1 MKETLRRLAAWV
13 MSLLMILNGLPVTAL
28 AEDTVVDTSGSVSPF
43 ADAEYARSYNLYYY
57 ALIPGMNADDTS
69 DPNTR
74 WFGLGVGAISG
85 VNAPRTYAVGTK
97 ITGGTI
103 VTGPA
108 CPDIEYPAG
117 SGKLFKYAV
126 VGSENAYKEG
136 YYTLSKLRIVVS
148 NGANAGYN
156 GYNSTVASGT
166 NTFHFDYICVLNE
179 KNIYTVNF
187 NVMWPGSDEFVALE
201 DYAVR
206 VKEGTSESTLTKP
219 SASAVPTSMTYNG
232 RTWQVLKWYT
242 DEACT
247 QEATFN
253 GTITKNTNYY
263 AKYIPLYTV
272 TYTDGVDGEEVFAD
286 QSYTVPAGSATPAF
300 SGTLNRT
307 NYKFIGWEPDV
318 ADTVT
323 ADVTY
328 VAQWE
333 PATAGYT
340 VEYYL
345 QDVGADGKPLSTY
358 TCQEANTVE
367 KVGLIGSTA
376 TYNTI
381 SYTNYTFSEATYT
394 SNGTAVENKILADG
408 SLVIKVYYTRDTAS
422 LTIRKEVVDP
432 SRENSG
438 SFPVTVT
445 HGGTTT
451 ASGSVSPT
459 SPMTVTGLAVG
470 ETFTVTEQ
478 ANGATWT
485 TKVGN
490 AEKTSESVTIAAGGS
505 TVTFTNSRTLYGGDG
520 RLTVKKEWKDGDKTL
535 AASLQP
541 DTVNVTLMRN
551 GTACKTAT
559 LRKST
564 GWTYTFTNLP
574 ATDANGN
581 AYTYTVEEDGV
592 VDGKVTLNG
601 CRFTVSGVNQR
612 CTTADVTVT
621 NTLDRVDV
629 VVTKAWVLNGIDM
642 TKPAVTFTLKQGSNV
657 IGTLAATDT
666 ADVYTLKNVPY
677 RTDYTVDE
685 SLSGGTVAGSTIA
698 ASTLFTAQTGVT
710 LTGTT
715 ELTAT
720 VTNTASR
727 YGITISKT
735 AAWADGMDVTI
746 PTFTFT
752 VDGQTVTLTPE
763 TKGVAVSKQVLVN
776 SESVTVTE
784 TPVTGWNADATSITV
799 QAGGTAAFTNTRDT
813 LPADQPLTITK
824 VIDGNKVPAMAEDT
838 FDFTVTVPSDLKAG
852 TQVTYTVADGE
863 AQTTTVAVD
872 HTFVIAGVKDGQT
885 AAVTSVLP
893 AGTYTVAE
901 TANANNAYTYTAQVT
916 KTGTYAFTATN
927 TPVTNSIA
935 FTKQWEQPNGAQPAV
950 DAYGATN
957 ATATFGLFDGTTKI
971 AETSAS
977 GGTVTFANVP
987 TGANKTY
994 TIREL
999 SLSGADNYDVS
1010 TDELTVTWQNGAFVF
1025 ANGKNTITNP
1035 LQRAKNWTLSLT
1047 KQVTNSPAAD
1057 AGATFTVR
1065 CSYKLPGDTT
1075 VVTQDV
1081 TLTGG
1086 QTQDVVLTLPV
1097 GTEITVE
1104 EVLGNAAAVWNTYF
1118 RAGTADKVL
1127 ADSQTYTV
1135 SGTGLT
1141 VTILNDRV
1149 LLNGDG
1155 ILTLTKTWVDNS
1167 DADKLRPDPL
1177 TFASWLKLYSKA
1189 GNGSW
1194 TAMSAVAAVDQ
1205 NYTIT
1210 YTGLPAYD
1218 LSGNAMSYAVA
1229 ETAAA
1234 PYTLTYTKA
1243 EAVVTVAEGVQAIT
1257 SGSFVNTLEHG
1268 LTITKLW
1275 RNSEDEAILAA
1286 QATQVELMQ
1295 NGAVIRTVT
1304 LNGMDSTQSA
1314 TVSVPKYNAN
1324 GNAYAY
1330 TIHEVGEA
1338 NNRLTVGQIGYTVA
1352 YDQKNLTVTNTKDQ
1366 PGKTAVPAQTVD
1378 VEDGEG
1384 NTITM
1389 VPVGGKI
1396 TFTIGYANYLPEKAT
1411 VTVTDTL
1418 PVGLK
1423 FVAEGST
1430 AGYTVDG
1437 QTVTW
1442 TLADVPAL
1450 TSGTI
1455 TLVAEVTADAL
1466 TGADPTVRNTASV
1479 TLDNVTESTATTE
1492 NTVYNPAWTVA
1503 KDLLYVNGSRPA
1515 ADRAVKTGDV
1525 LTYAITVKNTGNCDL
1540 TGLTIADTLNVDG
1553 VDQTLTV
1560 TDAEGTT
1567 VTIFDLAKGATAVFY
1582 ATYTVKD
1589 SDTKLVNTADVGG
1602 KTDDVEVIPGRNE
1615 LWTVAKSLLY
1625 VNGSTPAADRAVKTG
1640 DVLTY
1645 AITVKNTGNCDLSGL
1660 TITDTLNVD
1669 GVDQALTV
1677 TDAEGTTVTAFD
1689 LTKGATAVF
1698 YATYTVKDSDTRL
1711 VNTADVSG
1719 KTDDVETVL
1728 ARNEL
1733 WTVAKTIAAI
1743 NDETPEDGQ
1752 TVKAGDA
1759 LTYAVTVTNMGNC
1772 DLTGLKV
1779 EDTFLVDGEPVQL
1792 TLTGDR
1798 NPANFDLAKGEAITF
1813 TATYTV
1819 EDDDKELS
1827 NTATVGDETDT
1838 IDTDVDDNP
1847 QWTLDKALADKEGNP
1862 ITGKQPSCKPGDTV
1876 FYVITAVNT
1885 GNVDLTGLTIS
1896 DLFLVDGV
1904 DMTDALITD
1913 EALTESFDLA
1923 KGETKTFHAS
1933 YVVKATDKVLSNTVT
1948 SDGKEDEVITEV
1960 EDAPAWTVEKSVL
1973 YVNGKEVSAE
1983 QTYNVGDKVTYA
1995 IVVTNTGNCD
2005 VKGLKA
2011 EDLLSGAA
2019 SMNLKLTGTRG
2030 ENPDSFTLPRY
2041 ADEQKLPGTVT
2052 FLAVYTLQKADK
2064 VVTNVASIDKP
2075 NDGKDPETDEVVI
2088 TVEDYPDVEVVKT
2101 VDNKG
2106 TGKDGAF
2113 RGGDTIRYKVE
2124 VRNTGNCRLE
2134 NLKVEDVFEVD
2145 GLLTELT
2152 LTPATGRFDLDVGE
2166 SKVFCASYVIQPND
2180 TCLVNEASVSNGD
2193 IDDDD
2198 KVVITTE
2205 PNPSVTVL
2213 KEVTNI
2219 GYGLQGAFLPG
2230 DEVDYRVTVTNNGN
2244 CDLYDLTLIDS
2255 LYGDDTRLKITL
2267 PEETASFN
2275 LMKGETIVFE
2285 YSYCTKEGY
2294 GLLVN
2299 TAKVLDATSQVK
2311 TRIVTDQ
2318 ISPAAMPPAY
2328 GYTSNVGDCFD

>member
-1 MKETLRRLAAWV
+1 M
-13 MSLLMILNGLPVTAL
+13 
-28 AEDTVVDTSGSVSPF
+28 
-43 ADAEYARSYNLYYY
+43 
-57 ALIPGMNADDTS
+57 
-69 DPNTR
+69 
-74 WFGLGVGAISG
+74 
-85 VNAPRTYAVGTK
+85 
-97 ITGGTI
+97 
-103 VTGPA
+103 
-108 CPDIEYPAG
+108 
-117 SGKLFKYAV
+117 
-126 VGSENAYKEG
+126 
-136 YYTLSKLRIVVS
+136 
-148 NGANAGYN
+148 
-156 GYNSTVASGT
+156 
-166 NTFHFDYICVLNE
+166 
-179 KNIYTVNF
+179 
-187 NVMWPGSDEFVALE
+187 
-201 DYAVR
+201 
-206 VKEGTSESTLTKP
+206 
-219 SASAVPTSMTYNG
+219 
-232 RTWQVLKWYT
+232 
-242 DEACT
+242 
-247 QEATFN
+247 
-253 GTITKNTNYY
+253 
-263 AKYIPLYTV
+263 

-987 TGANKTY
+987 TGKGKTY

-1010 TDELTVTWQNGAFVF
+1010 TDVLTVTWQSGAFVF
-1025 ANGKNTITNP
+1025 ANGKNTITNL

-1155 ILTLTKTWVDNS
+1155 ILTLTKTWADNS

-1234 PYTLTYTKA
+1234 PYALTYTKA
-1243 EAVVTVAEGVQAIT
+1243 EAIVAVAEGVQAIT
-1257 SGSFVNTLEHG
+1257 SGGFINTLENG

-1275 RNSEDEAILAA
+1275 RNSENEAIPAA

-1304 LNGMDSTQSA
+1304 LNGMGSTQSA
-1314 TVSVPKYNAN
+1314 TVSVPKYDAN

-1352 YDQKNLTVTNTKDQ
+1352 YDQTNLTVTNTKDQ
-1366 PGKTAVPAQTVD
+1366 PGKTAVPAETVD

-1442 TLADVPAL
+1442 TLVNVPAL

-1503 KDLLYVNGSRPA
+1503 KD
-1515 ADRAVKTGDV
+1515 
-1525 LTYAITVKNTGNCDL
+1525 
-1540 TGLTIADTLNVDG
+1540 
-1553 VDQTLTV
+1553 
-1560 TDAEGTT
+1560 
-1567 VTIFDLAKGATAVFY
+1567 
-1582 ATYTVKD
+1582 
-1589 SDTKLVNTADVGG
+1589 
-1602 KTDDVEVIPGRNE
+1602 
-1615 LWTVAKSLLY
+1615 LLY

-1711 VNTADVSG
+1711 VNTADVGG
-1719 KTDDVETVL
+1719 KTDDEETIL

-1733 WTVAKTIAAI
+1733 WTVDKTIAAI
-1743 NDETPEDGQ
+1743 NGETPEDGQ

-1772 DLTGLKV
+1772 YLTGLKV

-1862 ITGKQPSCKPGDTV
+1862 VTGKQPSCKPGDTV

-1948 SDGKEDEVITEV
+1948 SDGREDEVITEV

-2019 SMNLKLTGTRG
+2019 DMNLKLTGTRG

-2041 ADEQKLPGTVT
+2041 ADEQRQPGTVT

-2088 TVEDYPDVEVVKT
+2088 TVEDYRDVEVIKT

-2152 LTPATGRFDLDVGE
+2152 LTPATGRFDLDAGE
-2166 SKVFCASYVIQPND
+2166 SKVFYASYVIQPND

-2205 PNPSVTVL
+2205 PNPSVTVV

>member
-1 MKETLRRLAAWV
+1 M
-13 MSLLMILNGLPVTAL
+13 
-28 AEDTVVDTSGSVSPF
+28 
-43 ADAEYARSYNLYYY
+43 
-57 ALIPGMNADDTS
+57 
-69 DPNTR
+69 
-74 WFGLGVGAISG
+74 
-85 VNAPRTYAVGTK
+85 
-97 ITGGTI
+97 
-103 VTGPA
+103 
-108 CPDIEYPAG
+108 
-117 SGKLFKYAV
+117 
-126 VGSENAYKEG
+126 
-136 YYTLSKLRIVVS
+136 
-148 NGANAGYN
+148 
-156 GYNSTVASGT
+156 
-166 NTFHFDYICVLNE
+166 
-179 KNIYTVNF
+179 
-187 NVMWPGSDEFVALE
+187 
-201 DYAVR
+201 
-206 VKEGTSESTLTKP
+206 
-219 SASAVPTSMTYNG
+219 
-232 RTWQVLKWYT
+232 
-242 DEACT
+242 
-247 QEATFN
+247 
-253 GTITKNTNYY
+253 
-263 AKYIPLYTV
+263 

-987 TGANKTY
+987 TGKGKTY

-1010 TDELTVTWQNGAFVF
+1010 TDVLTVTWQSGAFVF
-1025 ANGKNTITNP
+1025 ANGKNTITNL

-1155 ILTLTKTWVDNS
+1155 ILTLTKTWADNS

-1234 PYTLTYTKA
+1234 PYALTYTKA
-1243 EAVVTVAEGVQAIT
+1243 EAIVAVAEGVQAIT
-1257 SGSFVNTLEHG
+1257 SGGFINTLENG

-1275 RNSEDEAILAA
+1275 RNSENEAIPAA

-1304 LNGMDSTQSA
+1304 LNGMGSTQSA
-1314 TVSVPKYNAN
+1314 TVSVPKYDAN

-1352 YDQKNLTVTNTKDQ
+1352 YDQTNLTVTNTKDQ
-1366 PGKTAVPAQTVD
+1366 PGKTAVPAETVD

-1442 TLADVPAL
+1442 TLVNVPAL

-1503 KDLLYVNGSRPA
+1503 KDLLYVNGSTPA

-1540 TGLTIADTLNVDG
+1540 SGLTITDTLNVDG
-1553 VDQTLTV
+1553 VDQALTV

-1567 VTIFDLAKGATAVFY
+1567 VTAFDLTKGATAVFY

-1589 SDTKLVNTADVGG
+1589 SDTRLVNTANVSG
-1602 KTDDVEVIPGRNE
+1602 KTDDVETVLARNE
-1615 LWTVAKSLLY
+1615 LWTVAKDLLYVNGSTPAADRAVKTGDVLTYAITVKNTGNCDLSGLTITDTLNVDGVDQALTVTDAEGTTVTAFDLTKGATAVFYATYTVKDSDTRLVNTANVSGKTDDVETVLARNELWTVAKDLLYVNGSTPAADRAVKTGDVLTYAITVKNTGNCDLSGLTITDTLNVDGVDQALTVTDAEGTTVTAFDLTKGATAVFYATYTVKDSDTRLVNTANVSGKTDDVETVLARNELWTVAKDLLY

-1711 VNTADVSG
+1711 VNTADVGG
-1719 KTDDVETVL
+1719 KTDDEETIL

-1733 WTVAKTIAAI
+1733 WTVDKTIAAI
-1743 NDETPEDGQ
+1743 NGETPEDGQ

-1862 ITGKQPSCKPGDTV
+1862 VTGKQPSCKPGDTV

-1948 SDGKEDEVITEV
+1948 SDGREDEVITEV

-2019 SMNLKLTGTRG
+2019 DMNLKLTGTRG

-2041 ADEQKLPGTVT
+2041 ADEQRQPGTVT

-2088 TVEDYPDVEVVKT
+2088 TVEDYRDVEVIKT

-2152 LTPATGRFDLDVGE
+2152 LTPATGRFDLDAGE
-2166 SKVFCASYVIQPND
+2166 SKVFYASYVIQPND

-2205 PNPSVTVL
+2205 PNPSVTVV